1 MTKKEIEVETPKES
15 QNWIDVGTGKLG
27 RLFVEILGCDD
38 LPNLDSGGFAGNKTD
53 TFVSLVYEDSTLQT
67 DVIDDTLNP
76 RWLPWS
82 KRAFIFHVF
91 HSSSQ
96 LFLGVFDYD
105 DSMNPADDHDLIG
118 RVSIDL
124 TNLQKDT
131 VYTLKYEIFDTARMT
146 QREGRG
152 FITAR
157 VRLEIDDDRKLLLSN
172 LEPPPQM
179 YVNVKNRKEF
189 RVIRYTCTGKYDMDK
204 YSMKVINS

>member
-1 MTKKEIEVETPKES
+1 MTKKDIEVETPKDS

-27 RLFVEILGCDD
+27 RLFVEILGCDG

-67 DVIDDTLNP
+67 DIIDDSLSP
-76 RWLPWS
+76 RWLPWT

-105 DSMNPADDHDLIG
+105 ESLNPADDHDLIG

-131 VYTLKYEIFDTARMT
+131 IYTLKYEIFDTARMT
-146 QREGRG
+146 NREGRG

-172 LEPPPQM
+172 LEPPPKM
-179 YVNVKNRKEF
+179 YVNVANRKDF

>member
-1 MTKKEIEVETPKES
+1 MTKKDIEVETPKDS

-27 RLFVEILGCDD
+27 RLFVEILGCDG

-67 DVIDDTLNP
+67 DIIDDSLSP
-76 RWLPWS
+76 RWLPWT
-82 KRAFIFHVF
+82 KRAFIFHIF

-105 DSMNPADDHDLIG
+105 ESLNPADDHDLIG
-118 RVSIDL
+118 RISIDL

-146 QREGRG
+146 NREGRG

-179 YVNVKNRKEF
+179 YVNVKNRKDF